1 MVKNLGTIGIEY
13 RHEDR
18 PAIVDLCVEPAR
30 EISWR
35 QYNDN
40 CDAVARGMVRR
51 GLKVGER
58 IGILSGN
65 RSEFLEVFY
74 GTMRAGVVPVL
85 INILQP
91 KETIDWVVR
100 NSEVK
105 VVFSEKQF
113 LSLCP
118 ASVPT
123 VVFEEDYENF
133 KDPGAFTPFAPNHDD
148 IGFHAYTSGSTGR
161 PKGVMLSHRAHSWV

>member
-1 MVKNLGTIGIEY
+1 MTKNLGTIGIEF
-13 RHEDR
+13 RSEDR
-18 PAIVDLCVEPAR
+18 PAIVDLCIGDAPR

-40 CDAVARGMVRR
+40 CDAVARGMLRR

-58 IGILSGN
+58 IGIVSGN

-105 VVFSEKQF
+105 LIVCEAA
-113 LSLCP
+113 LRHLCP
-118 ASVPT
+118 DDVP
-123 VVFEEDYENF
+123 VIEFE
-133 KDPGAFTPFAPNHDD
+133 
-148 IGFHAYTSGSTGR
+148 SG
-161 PKGVMLSHRAHSWV
+161 